1 MKTKKTYTYR
11 IKVTCYPEKW
21 KYKGEPQPYVFYI
34 NDDDLT
40 FEKTRVDFKDGS
52 EEYTA
57 KIELKR
63 LWDQD
68 ITIKVSKWIGGKN
81 ENYYY
86 PTVSSKDALVEYRCC
101 IGKSWISNKEIK
113 CVCEYCGYEKNRRYD
128 LVDINWENTHKY
140 SANIWVNPPIQEY
153 NGCLIYKCQ
162 RCNKTH
168 IINFFMNPSTWTVK
182 NCKNVKVQDLG
193 IWKFGGGEIM
203 E

>member
-1 MKTKKTYTYR
+1 
-11 IKVTCYPEKW
+11 
-21 KYKGEPQPYVFYI
+21 
-34 NDDDLT
+34 
-40 FEKTRVDFKDGS
+40 VDFKDGS

-128 LVDINWENTHKY
+128 LVDINWENIHKY